1 MMITIGHM
9 VEVRDSL
16 TKAPTKN
23 RVRETEERAPQGS
36 LYINNIKYEHGSGK

>member
-23 RVRETEERAPQGS
+23 RVTETE
-36 LYINNIKYEHGSGK
+36 